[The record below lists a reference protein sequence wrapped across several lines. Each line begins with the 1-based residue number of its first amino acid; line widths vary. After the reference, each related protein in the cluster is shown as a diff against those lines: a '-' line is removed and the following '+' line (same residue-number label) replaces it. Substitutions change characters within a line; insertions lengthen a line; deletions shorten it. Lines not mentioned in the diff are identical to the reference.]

1 MSRPGDRLTCR
12 AGETTLSVERDRHPD
27 MDLPEAEAPRNGSD
41 RRRPE
46 AGQYRGSELITLLR
60 SGNRAPPAPDAADLL
75 DREGSGDG
83 DDLDGARGLAIAV
96 VLGVILWFGIIWVL
110 VRIWWAGAL

>member
-1 MSRPGDRLTCR
+1 MSRPGYRLTGH
-12 AGETTLSVERDRHPD
+12 AGEETLSVERDRRPD
-27 MDLPEAEAPRNGSD
+27 MDLPEAAE
-41 RRRPE
+41 
-46 AGQYRGSELITLLR
+46 YRGAELITLLR

-75 DREGSGDG
+75 DHEGPGDG

-110 VRIWWAGAL
+110 VRVWWAGVP